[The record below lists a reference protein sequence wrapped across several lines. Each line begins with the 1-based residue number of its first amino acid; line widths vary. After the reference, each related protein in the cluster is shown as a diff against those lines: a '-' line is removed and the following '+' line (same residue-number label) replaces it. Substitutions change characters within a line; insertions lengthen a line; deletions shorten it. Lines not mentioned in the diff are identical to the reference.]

1 MTERV
6 TAPNRISPSSA
17 PESGV
22 TEAGLDPEILDAL
35 DRTEEV
41 HIGTRRDASS
51 PAHETVIWAVVVDGD
66 AFMRSVRGG
75 KGRWYREASANPEV
89 TIRTNDERVPVLAV
103 PEADARTIEKV
114 SEAIREKYGASFPG
128 PTAAMVREEVLAT
141 TLRLLPA

>member
-1 MTERV
+1 
-6 TAPNRISPSSA
+6 
-17 PESGV
+17 V
-22 TEAGLDPEILDAL
+22 TEANLDPKILDAL

-51 PAHETVIWAVVVDGD
+51 PEHETVIWAVVVDGG
-66 AFMRSVRGG
+66 AFVRSVRGG

-89 TIRTNDERVPVLAV
+89 TIRVNDERVPARAV

-128 PTAAMVREEVLAT
+128 PTAAMLREEVLAT

>member
-1 MTERV
+1 
-6 TAPNRISPSSA
+6 
-17 PESGV
+17 V

-51 PAHETVIWAVVVDGD
+51 PEHETVIWAVVVDGG
-66 AFMRSVRGG
+66 AFVRSVRGG

-89 TIRTNDERVPVLAV
+89 TIRVNDERVPAHAV

-128 PTAAMVREEVLAT
+128 PTAAMLREEVLAT